1 MRTVLAPDR
10 PPDRRAAFGAPCPA
24 CRLPVRAGRLVCTSC
39 GCLIPVEA
47 AAGRFR
53 RSVRI
58 LAAVAA
64 GRLLALRGEALVWIM
79 ALVPLLVGP
88 PLAAAAL
95 AVMRHRR
102 DARAGP
108 FPTWLLV
115 VAGANIVLSL
125 AMWSV
130 LSVEIL
136 QQIQAGWQGL
146 RDLLI
151 PSQRVPV
158 FRYA

>member
-1 MRTVLAPDR
+1 MRDTALAPDH
-10 PPDRRAAFGAPCPA
+10 RAAFGAPCPA
-24 CRLPVRAGRLVCTSC
+24 CRLPVRAGRAVCASC
-39 GCLIPVEA
+39 GCLIPLEA
-47 AAGRFR
+47 AAGRVR

-58 LAAVAA
+58 LTAAASRRVLSARS
-64 GRLLALRGEALVWIM
+64 GTLIWIL
-79 ALVPLLVGP
+79 ALVPVLVGP
-88 PLAAAAL
+88 PLAAALL
-95 AVMRHRR
+95 AVMRHRKAPR
-102 DARAGP
+102 TEP

-146 RDLLI
+146 RDLLLL
-151 PSQRVPV
+151 PSRTPA